1 MELKPHKVQ
10 YWLHSSE
17 KYESSETYAEKVNEI
32 CDLYQHAQELEDNG
46 THVVSTDEM
55 TGIQAL
61 EHKYPDKLPV
71 PGQCA
76 KQEFEYI
83 RHGTISLI
91 GFFHVAN
98 GSLYDPYLNKT
109 RTENDMCQ
117 AVARVVDTDPAA
129 NWIFIC
135 DGLNT
140 HKSETLVRLVAERCA
155 ITADLGL
162 KGKSG
167 ILKTRHCKLNDA
179 PDKAG
184 GFFWQLKVALRLK
197 PVSYRLKVSSG

>member
-1 MELKPHKVQ
+1 MR

-17 KYESSETYAEKVNEI
+17 KDDNPETYAEKVNEI
-32 CDLYQHAQELEDNG
+32 CDLYQHAQELEDGG
-46 THVVSTDEM
+46 THIVSTDEM

-83 RHGTISLI
+83 RHGTTSLI
-91 GFFHVAN
+91 GFFNVAK

-117 AVARVVDTDPAA
+117 AVARVVDTDPTA
-129 NWIFIC
+129 NCIFIC

-140 HKSETLVRLVAERCA
+140 HKSEALVRFVAERCA
-155 ITADLGL
+155 ITAELGE
-162 KGKSG
+162 KGK
-167 ILKTRHCKLNDA
+167 T
-179 PDKAG
+179 PDLHMGYK
-184 GFFWQLKVALRLK
+184 
-197 PVSYRLKVSSG
+197 